1 MTVNWNA
8 YWRLMRFDKPIGI
21 LLLLWPTWWALL
33 LAGAGH
39 PSLKNSLIFTA
50 GVVLM
55 RAAGCVMNDI
65 ADRDFDPHV
74 ERTRLRPLAAGELG
88 LSQAIGAFVVLI
100 ILAFALV
107 LLTNAL
113 TIKLAFVGAALVLT
127 YPFFKRFT
135 HLPQVVLGIAF
146 GWGIPMAFAAELMEI
161 PWAAWWLLG
170 INTVWAVIYDT
181 LYAMVDRE
189 DDIALGVKSTA
200 HVGLRRFHLRRVLR
214 RRGDLGGRDDHCG
227 VVLCGIGGSMRIFD
241 HHRQRRRPR
250 GDCFQYHEH
259 GRKCGSRAVSAVRRS
274 FRQVGGTVG
283 FGAVSLRRHLL
294 GSGFVLGGD
303 EQQMVQT
310 NLDGDLGL
318 EATGLLV
325 LGTGSRGDASGQ
337 ERQ

>member
-1 MTVNWNA
+1 MMTGNWNA

-88 LSQAIGAFVVLI
+88 LSQAIGAFVVLM

-107 LLTNAL
+107 LLTNTL
-113 TIKLAFVGAALVLT
+113 TIKLAFVGAGLAAT

-135 HLPQVVLGIAF
+135 HLPQVMLGIAF
-146 GWGIPMAFAAELMEI
+146 GWGIPMAFAAQIMEI

-189 DDIALGVKSTA
+189 DDMAVGVKSTA
-200 HVGLRRFHLRRVLR
+200 ILFGRFDILIIGILMGLMIILLGCLGLFLGLSWPWYLAVFIALVLFARQLFSVRQRDRDACFKAFLNNNWVGLVIVL
-214 RRGDLGGRDDHCG
+214 G
-227 VVLCGIGGSMRIFD
+227 
-241 HHRQRRRPR
+241 
-250 GDCFQYHEH
+250 
-259 GRKCGSRAVSAVRRS
+259 
-274 FRQVGGTVG
+274 
-283 FGAVSLRRHLL
+283 LL
-294 GSGFVLGGD
+294 GHF
-303 EQQMVQT
+303 
-310 NLDGDLGL
+310 
-318 EATGLLV
+318 LLA
-325 LGTGSRGDASGQ
+325 RI
-337 ERQ
+337 

>member
-1 MTVNWNA
+1 MTGNWNA

-74 ERTRLRPLAAGELG
+74 ERTRLRPLASGELG
-88 LSQAIGAFVVLI
+88 LSQAIGMFAVLMTIAFL
-100 ILAFALV
+100 LV

-113 TIKLAFVGAALVLT
+113 TIKLAFAGAALAST

-146 GWGIPMAFAAELMEI
+146 GWGIPMAFAAEIMEV
-161 PWAAWWLLG
+161 PWTAWWLLV
-170 INTVWAVIYDT
+170 INTLWSVIYDT

-189 DDIALGVKSTA
+189 DDMAVGVKSTA
-200 HVGLRRFHLRRVLR
+200 ILFGRFDILIIGILMVLMIILLGCLGLFLGLSWPWYLAVFIALALFARQLFNARKRDREACFEAFLNNNWVGLVI
-214 RRGDLGGRDDHCG
+214 
-227 VVLCGIGGSMRIFD
+227 VIG
-241 HHRQRRRPR
+241 
-250 GDCFQYHEH
+250 
-259 GRKCGSRAVSAVRRS
+259 
-274 FRQVGGTVG
+274 
-283 FGAVSLRRHLL
+283 LL
-294 GSGFVLGGD
+294 GHF
-303 EQQMVQT
+303 
-310 NLDGDLGL
+310 
-318 EATGLLV
+318 LV
-325 LGTGSRGDASGQ
+325 AGAYAG
-337 ERQ
+337 

>member
-1 MTVNWNA
+1 MTGNWNA

-88 LSQAIGAFVVLI
+88 LSQAIGAFVVLM

-107 LLTNAL
+107 LLTNTL
-113 TIKLAFVGAALVLT
+113 TIKLAFVGAGLAAT

-135 HLPQVVLGIAF
+135 HLPQVMLGIAF
-146 GWGIPMAFAAELMEI
+146 GWGIPMAFAAQIMEI

-189 DDIALGVKSTA
+189 DDLAVGVKSTA
-200 HVGLRRFHLRRVLR
+200 ILFGRFDILIIGILMGLMIVLLGCLGLFLGLSWPWYLAVFFALILFTRQLLSIRNRDRDACFRAFLNNNWVGLVMVL
-214 RRGDLGGRDDHCG
+214 G
-227 VVLCGIGGSMRIFD
+227 
-241 HHRQRRRPR
+241 
-250 GDCFQYHEH
+250 
-259 GRKCGSRAVSAVRRS
+259 
-274 FRQVGGTVG
+274 
-283 FGAVSLRRHLL
+283 LL
-294 GSGFVLGGD
+294 GHF
-303 EQQMVQT
+303 
-310 NLDGDLGL
+310 
-318 EATGLLV
+318 LLA
-325 LGTGSRGDASGQ
+325 RM
-337 ERQ
+337 